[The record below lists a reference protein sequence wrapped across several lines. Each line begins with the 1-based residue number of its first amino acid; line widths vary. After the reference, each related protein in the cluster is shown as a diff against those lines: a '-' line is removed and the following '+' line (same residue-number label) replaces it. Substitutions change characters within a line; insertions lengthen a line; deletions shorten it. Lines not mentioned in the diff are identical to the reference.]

1 MRAVITWVLSI
12 LLALA
17 FLGAG
22 AAKLSTQ
29 PMMVGEF
36 GLFGLPQWFMYLT
49 GAIEIT
55 AAVLLLVP
63 RVAGIGAGL
72 LVCVMV
78 GALFA
83 HLTHGQ
89 ADKAAAPL
97 VLLILAIVT
106 GSLRGWSRAAFGSRT
121 IRLTPPIA

>member
-1 MRAVITWVLSI
+1 MRIAITWVLSI

-29 PMMVGEF
+29 PMMVAEF
-36 GLFGLPQWFMYLT
+36 TLFGLPQWFMYLT
-49 GAIEIT
+49 GIIEVASAI
-55 AAVLLLVP
+55 LLLIP
-63 RVAGIGAGL
+63 RVAGAGAGL
-72 LVCVMV
+72 LACVMV

-89 ADKAAAPL
+89 ADKALAPL
-97 VLLILAIVT
+97 VLLILAVIV
-106 GSLRGWSRAAFGSRT
+106 GSLRDWGRAAFAPQT
-121 IRLTPPIA
+121 IRITPPLA